1 MLKSFDERVLAND
14 MQFPAGSVVVKLD
27 QRAANVAVHL
37 LEPDAPDSLLRW
49 GFLNAIFEEK
59 EYGDARVL
67 EKLAREMLAKDP
79 ALKKEFDAKLASDK
93 AFADDPEA
101 RLQFFY
107 ERSPWYADQNVGV
120 YPVARL
126 GTTK

>member
-1 MLKSFDERVLAND
+1 
-14 MQFPAGSVVVKLD
+14 
-27 QRAANVAVHL
+27 
-37 LEPDAPDSLLRW
+37 LLRW

-67 EKLAREMLAKDP
+67 EKLARDMLAKDP
-79 ALKKEFDAKLASDK
+79 SLKREFDTKLANDK

-101 RLQFFY
+101 RLDFFY
-107 ERSPWYADQNVGV
+107 RRSPWYARQKVGV

-126 GTTK
+126 SVDALAATHN